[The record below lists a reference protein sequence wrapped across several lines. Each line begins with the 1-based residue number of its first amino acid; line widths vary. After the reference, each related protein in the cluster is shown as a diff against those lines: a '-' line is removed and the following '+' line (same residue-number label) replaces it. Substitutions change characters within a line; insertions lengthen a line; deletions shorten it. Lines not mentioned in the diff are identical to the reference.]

1 MVSFSA
7 SGQNRKTNWQLALR
21 FCPLALKTPAAGEHM
36 TGETPVLLRVSLRVV
51 ANQKLL
57 CDKKGKRLYNWQ
69 I

>member
-1 MVSFSA
+1 
-7 SGQNRKTNWQLALR
+7 
-21 FCPLALKTPAAGEHM
+21 M